1 MIESEYLK
9 GNLKYIEKL
18 KKIPSLEDFSEK
30 DLQGIL
36 EMSKLRQY
44 EPGEV
49 ILKEGGFDSWIFFLM
64 SGKIKVVKNDETLSI
79 LTCAGDVFGEM
90 GIIDASPR
98 FASVYAIS
106 KTVCLATDA
115 SYIDRLSGNDKYVFS
130 SILYRV
136 FSQILANRLRVTSEE
151 LIKAKEEIERLKPY
165 EEQYNRGGQ
174 VFTVKRLDH
183 KSRNRD
189 N

>member
-1 MIESEYLK
+1 MIETEYLK
-9 GNLKYIEKL
+9 DNLKYVERL

-49 ILKEGGFDSWIFFLM
+49 ILKEGGFDSCIFFLM

-79 LTCAGDVFGEM
+79 LKRTGDVFGEM
-90 GIIDASPR
+90 GIIDGSPR
-98 FASVYAIS
+98 SASIYAID
-106 KTVCLATDA
+106 KAVCLATDA
-115 SYIDRLSGNDKYVFS
+115 SYIDRVSGNDRFIFS

-136 FSQILANRLRVTSEE
+136 FSQILVNRLRMTSEE
-151 LIKAKEEIERLKPY
+151 LIKAKEEIERLKA
-165 EEQYNRGGQ
+165 
-174 VFTVKRLDH
+174 
-183 KSRNRD
+183 
-189 N
+189 